1 VPITC
6 CFVIL
11 ALPLFKVE
19 MIIKLGS
26 SVLFVL
32 FAGRGPQWD

>member
-1 VPITC
+1 
-6 CFVIL
+6 
-11 ALPLFKVE
+11 
-19 MIIKLGS
+19 MIIKFGS